1 MNPELRKAQ
10 RLIMKEEV
18 NVAEDLQSHKNKR
31 TGKLT
36 REGISVAG
44 FRNYTVNK
52 MKEVL
57 DVFLEDR
64 EFEEL
69 TIPDG
74 LLSSINEVLEEY
86 LNKNLMGKDLEK
98 VEIIPGKD
106 FRCYK
111 MRFYHLDNPRRNNDA
126 SWNKFLKQINR

>member
-1 MNPELRKAQ
+1 MNSELRKAQ

-18 NVAEDLQSHKNKR
+18 NVAEDLQSYKNKR

-44 FRNYTVNK
+44 FRNHTINK

-57 DVFLEDR
+57 DIFLEDR
-64 EFEEL
+64 EFEEII
-69 TIPDG
+69 IPDG
-74 LLSSINEVLEEY
+74 LSSSLNEVLEEY

-106 FRCYK
+106 FSSYK
-111 MRFYHLDNPRRNNDA
+111 MRFYHLDNPRRNIDA
-126 SWNKFLKQINR
+126 SKN

>member
-1 MNPELRKAQ
+1 
-10 RLIMKEEV
+10 MKEEV
-18 NVAEDLQSHKNKR
+18 NVAEDLQSYKNKR

-44 FRNYTVNK
+44 FRNHTINK

-57 DVFLEDR
+57 DVFLEDK
-64 EFEEL
+64 EFEEII
-69 TIPDG
+69 IPNG
-74 LLSSINEVLEEY
+74 LSSSLNEALEEY

-106 FRCYK
+106 FNSYK
-111 MRFYHLDNPRRNNDA
+111 MRFYHLENPRRN
-126 SWNKFLKQINR
+126 INVSKD

>member
-1 MNPELRKAQ
+1 MNAELRKAQ
-10 RLIMKEEV
+10 RLIMKEEI
-18 NVAEDLQSHKNKR
+18 NVAEDLQSYKHKR

-44 FRNYTVNK
+44 FRNHTVNK

-57 DVFLEDR
+57 DVFLEDK
-64 EFEEL
+64 EFEEI
-69 TIPDG
+69 TIPDD
-74 LLSSINEVLEEY
+74 LFFCINEALEEY

-106 FRCYK
+106 FKSYK
-111 MRFYHLDNPRRNNDA
+111 MRFYHLD
-126 SWNKFLKQINR
+126 K

>member
-10 RLIMKEEV
+10 RLIMEEEV
-18 NVAEDLQSHKNKR
+18 NVAEGLQFYKNKR

-44 FRNYTVNK
+44 YRNHTVNK

-64 EFEEL
+64 EFEEII
-69 TIPDG
+69 IPDG
-74 LLSSINEVLEEY
+74 LSSSLNEVLEEY

-106 FRCYK
+106 FSSYK
-111 MRFYHLDNPRRNNDA
+111 MRFYHLDNPRRKINA
-126 SWNKFLKQINR
+126 S

>member
-18 NVAEDLQSHKNKR
+18 NAAEGLQSYKNKR

-44 FRNYTVNK
+44 FRNHTVNK

-57 DVFLEDR
+57 DVFLEDK
-64 EFEEL
+64 EFVEI
-69 TIPDG
+69 TIPDS
-74 LLSSINEVLEEY
+74 LFFCLNEALEKH
-86 LNKNLMGKDLEK
+86 LNKNLMGKNLDK

-106 FRCYK
+106 FNSYK
-111 MRFYHLDNPRRNNDA
+111 MRFYYLR
-126 SWNKFLKQINR
+126 

>member
-1 MNPELRKAQ
+1 MNSELRKAQ
-10 RLIMKEEV
+10 RLIMKEEI
-18 NVAEDLQSHKNKR
+18 NVAEDLQSYKNKR

-44 FRNYTVNK
+44 FRKHTLNK

-64 EFEEL
+64 EFEEII
-69 TIPDG
+69 IPDG
-74 LLSSINEVLEEY
+74 LSSSLNEVLEEY

-106 FRCYK
+106 FSSYK
-111 MRFYHLDNPRRNNDA
+111 MRFYHLENPRRN
-126 SWNKFLKQINR
+126 INVSKD

>member
-1 MNPELRKAQ
+1 MNSELKKAQ
-10 RLIMKEEV
+10 RLIMEEEV
-18 NVAEDLQSHKNKR
+18 NVAEDLKSYKNKR

-36 REGISVAG
+36 REGISVIG

-57 DVFLEDR
+57 DVFLEDK
-64 EFEEL
+64 EFEEI

-74 LLSSINEVLEEY
+74 LFSSLNEVLEEY

-98 VEIIPGKD
+98 FEIIPGKD
-106 FRCYK
+106 FNSYK
-111 MRFYHLDNPRRNNDA
+111 MKFYYSD
-126 SWNKFLKQINR
+126 

>member
-1 MNPELRKAQ
+1 MNSELKKAQ
-10 RLIMKEEV
+10 RLIMEEEV
-18 NVAEDLQSHKNKR
+18 NVAGDLQSYKNKK

-44 FRNYTVNK
+44 FRNHTVNK

-57 DVFLEDR
+57 NVFLEDK
-64 EFEEL
+64 EFEEI

-74 LLSSINEVLEEY
+74 LFSTLNEVLEEY

-98 VEIIPGKD
+98 FEIIPGKD
-106 FRCYK
+106 FKSYK
-111 MRFYHLDNPRRNNDA
+111 MRFYHLENPRRNTNA
-126 SWNKFLKQINR
+126 S

>member
-1 MNPELRKAQ
+1 MNAELRKAQ
-10 RLIMKEEV
+10 RLIMEEEV
-18 NVAEDLQSHKNKR
+18 NVAEDLQSYKNKR

-57 DVFLEDR
+57 DVFLEDK
-64 EFEEL
+64 EFEEI
-69 TIPDG
+69 TIPDS
-74 LLSSINEVLEEY
+74 LFFYINEALEEY

-106 FRCYK
+106 LKSYK
-111 MRFYHLDNPRRNNDA
+111 MRFYHLD
-126 SWNKFLKQINR
+126 K

>member
-1 MNPELRKAQ
+1 MNSELRKAQ

-18 NVAEDLQSHKNKR
+18 NVAEDLQSYKNKR

-44 FRNYTVNK
+44 FRNHTVNK

-57 DVFLEDR
+57 DVFLEDK

-69 TIPDG
+69 TIPDR
-74 LLSSINEVLEEY
+74 LFFCINETLEEH
-86 LNKNLMGKDLEK
+86 LNKNLMGKNLDK
-98 VEIIPGKD
+98 VEIIPGED
-106 FRCYK
+106 FNNYK
-111 MRFYHLDNPRRNNDA
+111 LKFYYSGNLRRKVNA
-126 SWNKFLKQINR
+126 NKN

>member
-1 MNPELRKAQ
+1 MNSELRKAQ
-10 RLIMKEEV
+10 RLIMEEEV
-18 NVAEDLQSHKNKR
+18 NVTEGLQYYKNKR

-44 FRNYTVNK
+44 FRNHTVNK

-57 DVFLEDR
+57 DVFLEDK

-69 TIPDG
+69 IIPDS
-74 LLSSINEVLEEY
+74 LFFCINEALEKY
-86 LNKNLMGKDLEK
+86 LNKNLMGKNLEK

-106 FRCYK
+106 FDSYK
-111 MRFYHLDNPRRNNDA
+111 LRFYYSD
-126 SWNKFLKQINR
+126 

>member
-1 MNPELRKAQ
+1 MNAELREAQ

-18 NVAEDLQSHKNKR
+18 SAAEGLQSYKNKR

-44 FRNYTVNK
+44 FRNHTVNK

-57 DVFLEDR
+57 DVFLEDK
-64 EFEEL
+64 EFEEI
-69 TIPDG
+69 TISDG
-74 LLSSINEVLEEY
+74 LFSSLNEVLEEY

-98 VEIIPGKD
+98 FEIIPGKD
-106 FRCYK
+106 SNSYK
-111 MRFYHLDNPRRNNDA
+111 MKFYYLR
-126 SWNKFLKQINR
+126 

>member
-1 MNPELRKAQ
+1 MNSELRKAQ

-18 NVAEDLQSHKNKR
+18 NVAEGLQSYKNKR

-57 DVFLEDR
+57 DVFLEDK
-64 EFEEL
+64 EFEEIV
-69 TIPDG
+69 IPDG
-74 LLSSINEVLEEY
+74 LFSSINEVLEEY

-106 FRCYK
+106 FNSFK
-111 MRFYHLDNPRRNNDA
+111 MKFYYLR
-126 SWNKFLKQINR
+126 

>member
-10 RLIMKEEV
+10 RLIMAEEV
-18 NVAEDLQSHKNKR
+18 NAVEDLQSYKNKR

-44 FRNYTVNK
+44 FRNHTVNK

-57 DVFLEDR
+57 DVFLEDKK
-64 EFEEL
+64 FEE
-69 TIPDG
+69 IAMPDG
-74 LLSSINEVLEEY
+74 LFSSLNEVLEEY

-98 VEIIPGKD
+98 FEIIPGKD
-106 FRCYK
+106 FKSYK
-111 MRFYHLDNPRRNNDA
+111 MRFYHLENPRRNTNA
-126 SWNKFLKQINR
+126 S

>member
-1 MNPELRKAQ
+1 MNSELRKAQ

-18 NVAEDLQSHKNKR
+18 NVAKDLQSYKNKR

-44 FRNYTVNK
+44 FRNHTVNK

-57 DVFLEDR
+57 DIFLEDK

-69 TIPDG
+69 TIPDS
-74 LLSSINEVLEEY
+74 LFFYINEALEEY
-86 LNKNLMGKDLEK
+86 INKNLMGKDLEK
-98 VEIIPGKD
+98 VEIIPGKN
-106 FRCYK
+106 FNSYK
-111 MRFYHLDNPRRNNDA
+111 MRFYYSDISRRKINA
-126 SWNKFLKQINR
+126 SKN

>member
-1 MNPELRKAQ
+1 MNSELRKAQ

-18 NVAEDLQSHKNKR
+18 NVAEDLQSYKNKR
-31 TGKLT
+31 TGNLT

-57 DVFLEDR
+57 DVFLKDK
-64 EFEEL
+64 EFEEI

-74 LLSSINEVLEEY
+74 LLSSLNEALEEY

-98 VEIIPGKD
+98 FEIIPGKD
-106 FRCYK
+106 FKSYK
-111 MRFYHLDNPRRNNDA
+111 MKFYYLDNPRRN
-126 SWNKFLKQINR
+126 INAG

>member
-10 RLIMKEEV
+10 RLIMEEEV
-18 NVAEDLQSHKNKR
+18 NVAEGLQSYKSKR

-44 FRNYTVNK
+44 FRNHTVNK

-57 DVFLEDR
+57 DIFLEDK
-64 EFEEL
+64 EFEEII
-69 TIPDG
+69 IPDG
-74 LLSSINEVLEEY
+74 LFSSINEVLEEY

-106 FRCYK
+106 FNSYK
-111 MRFYHLDNPRRNNDA
+111 MKFYYSDNTRRNINA
-126 SWNKFLKQINR
+126 S

>member
-1 MNPELRKAQ
+1 MNAELREAQ

-18 NVAEDLQSHKNKR
+18 SAAEDLQSYKHKR

-44 FRNYTVNK
+44 FRNHTVNK

-57 DVFLEDR
+57 DVFLEDK
-64 EFEEL
+64 EFEE
-69 TIPDG
+69 IAMPDS
-74 LLSSINEVLEEY
+74 LFSSLNEVLEEY

-106 FRCYK
+106 FKSYK
-111 MRFYHLDNPRRNNDA
+111 MRFYHLD
-126 SWNKFLKQINR
+126 K

>member
-1 MNPELRKAQ
+1 MNSELRKAQ

-18 NVAEDLQSHKNKR
+18 NVAEDLQSYKNKR

-44 FRNYTVNK
+44 FRNHTVNK

-57 DVFLEDR
+57 DVFLEDK

-69 TIPDG
+69 TIPDS
-74 LLSSINEVLEEY
+74 LFFCINEALEEH
-86 LNKNLMGKDLEK
+86 LNKNLMGKNLDK
-98 VEIIPGKD
+98 VEIIPGED
-106 FRCYK
+106 FNNYK
-111 MRFYHLDNPRRNNDA
+111 LKFYYSGNLRRKVNA
-126 SWNKFLKQINR
+126 NKN